1 MNEFEWTYDIIA
13 DPLHVGAEFRIDCNS
28 DFNSRV
34 SDVWPEDR
42 FIHFKLT
49 HVGFGKKWDSCGVPV
64 VELLVLDSNDSKEVP
79 GNTRQIKQEDVLKLV
94 KEGYWQQL

>member
-1 MNEFEWTYDIIA
+1 
-13 DPLHVGAEFRIDCNS
+13 
-28 DFNSRV
+28 
-34 SDVWPEDR
+34 
-42 FIHFKLT
+42 
-49 HVGFGKKWDSCGVPV
+49 V